1 MPITKENKAERDGEG
16 NLKHGKRRPYT
27 PPRVLSAERLEA
39 AAATCDPPA
48 PPFGKNTGPGFGNCT
63 TIGS

>member
-1 MPITKENKAERDGEG
+1 MPNSTDNKAEHDGEG
-16 NLKHGKRRPYT
+16 NRKVGQRRPYT

-48 PPFGKNTGPGFGNCT
+48 PPFGKTVGPFACAT
-63 TIGS
+63 LGS